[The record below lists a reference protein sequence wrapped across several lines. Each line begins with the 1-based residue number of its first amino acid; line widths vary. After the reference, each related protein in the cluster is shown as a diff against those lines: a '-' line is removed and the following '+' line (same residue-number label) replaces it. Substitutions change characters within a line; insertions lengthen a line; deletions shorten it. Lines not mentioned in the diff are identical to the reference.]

1 MARKKLIPTWVKV
14 AAVAALFVPYKVEI
28 DKDDNKKIK
37 KVTTNSLAVRLSYT
51 PARDGNESD
60 LNAVI
65 PGFNASKCK
74 LKAGKKTYTVDG
86 EQLMHNAK
94 VVCGE
99 MAEKVK
105 AVAKRT
111 TEGVISVE
119 EPEEIPFEEDDVCF
133 DCAKDAEDAEK
144 AFEEALELDEE

>member
-28 DKDDNKKIK
+28 DKDDNQKIK
-37 KVTTNSLAVRLSYT
+37 NVTTNSLAVRLSYT

-60 LNAVI
+60 FSAVI
-65 PGFNASKCK
+65 PGFAASKCK
-74 LKAGKKTYTVDG
+74 VKAGKKTYTIDG

-94 VVCGE
+94 VVCSE

-105 AVAKRT
+105 AVAQKT

-119 EPEEIPFEEDDVCF
+119 QAEECEECVECEDNHEELGIDTDDVA
-133 DCAKDAEDAEK
+133 DSS
-144 AFEEALELDEE
+144 LNEL